1 MTDTKI
7 IYVLC
12 DGEGELEKAYENY
25 NDAMAGLFRLY
36 VNSYNVNA
44 EAGSEWIKDWNFLCR
59 ELGDLINLGRV
70 DEVGY
75 IYEIEMEVNENEGN

>member
-1 MTDTKI
+1 MTETKI
-7 IYVLC
+7 IYILC
-12 DGEGELEKAYENY
+12 DGDGIPESAHENY

-36 VNSYNVNA
+36 VKSYNINA
-44 EAGSEWIKDWNFLCR
+44 EAGAEWLKNWNFISS